1 MMTKILL
8 FIGKFSIEQKKHKS
22 KFEFSRLRT
31 HISILEQQQNSN
43 GYFSYEETPSLNEQ
57 VIEFNY

>member
-1 MMTKILL
+1 MMTKIPS
-8 FIGKFSIEQKKHKS
+8 FIGKLRNIIKIRIFGI
-22 KFEFSRLRT
+22 FRLRT

-57 VIEFNY
+57 VGRIV